1 MRAHMQIRRLECG
14 DEDLARD
21 TFAMMTSVFDE
32 GVADLGSAYVVT
44 LLARPDFWAMAALDG
59 EEVVGG
65 LTAHALPMTRSPE
78 AELFIYDL
86 AVRADRQ
93 RRGIGRALVLA
104 TLDQHGHVAKTA
116 LSDRSVARVVQR
128 AAFAAGLDPS
138 REAIMRQTGHKSERV
153 ARGYI
158 QHATVFVN
166 LTTPRR
172 GWCDG
177 RPSVGARHP
186 APERARSRP
195 ARGARRARAPGA

>member
-158 QHATVFVN
+158 QHAN
-166 LTTPRR
+166 GLR
-172 GWCDG
+172 
-177 RPSVGARHP
+177 
-186 APERARSRP
+186 
-195 ARGARRARAPGA
+195 